1 MSSAAQSSPVPR
13 RVQWMDTVNGV
24 RELLL
29 QATPESLEQ
38 AVRRLEE
45 VREQLATA
53 GTDRDKLALTSVEA
67 REALGSLARLREC
80 ALRGDQMVSGRLQL
94 LHGADLLYDRQA
106 KPSADQFP
114 STVRLE
120 G

>member
-1 MSSAAQSSPVPR
+1 MSWTAQTAPAPHR
-13 RVQWMDTVNGV
+13 LQWIDAINGV
-24 RELLL
+24 RDLLL
-29 QATPESLEQ
+29 KATPESLEQ

-45 VREQLATA
+45 VREQLLLS
-53 GTDRDKLALTSVEA
+53 GTDRDKPALSGVEA
-67 REALGSLARLREC
+67 SEALGSLARLRAC

-106 KPSADQFP
+106 KPSAGQFP